1 VVAHQREI
9 QLTSFKFF
17 ATRTLTC
24 HKRILIRFCVWS
36 RVLNSELEAH
46 LRRSVNFPSPPGV
59 ATHIIELAQD
69 PEIEMGKVAK
79 ALSMDSALSSKV
91 LRIANSPL
99 YAQRRKSENLRQAL
113 VVLGLNATLTLALSF
128 SLVKSLRGSKPN
140 GLNYKFYWRRALL
153 AATAARALGDAMRQT
168 LAEEIFLAALLQDV
182 GMLALDQAAPE
193 LYRDGE
199 QLQRDHAALAEHEK
213 KRLQADHA
221 HVGGWLMR
229 TWNLPERLCHA
240 IENSH
245 HVELSCSAH
254 PAGIFDRCVAL
265 SGPVADLFLLDPE
278 QRQFAETALCAER
291 SLGLDRMAFG
301 QVLGTIG
308 SMIPETEAIFE
319 SELLSKQHPDLIL
332 EQAREVLMLRSLH
345 ALREI
350 NTLRSNAES
359 PSSSLELEEETR
371 RDTLTGVY
379 NRAYLEQFL
388 AREFDNSTR
397 HKWPLSVAYVDLDNF
412 KQLNDSF
419 GHQAGDRVLQATA
432 RILRGNTR
440 ETDLIA
446 RHGGEE
452 FVVVLPATDAETAHS
467 ICERIVMAFRNTG
480 HVVGS
485 HHAKVTVSIGSATH
499 GGQIQFNNY
508 NDFVK
513 AADQALYTAK
523 SRGRNRSVPF
533 DRQLSGAVA
542 RGG

>member
-1 VVAHQREI
+1 
-9 QLTSFKFF
+9 
-17 ATRTLTC
+17 
-24 HKRILIRFCVWS
+24 
-36 RVLNSELEAH
+36 LNPELEAH

-79 ALSMDSALSSKV
+79 ALSMDSALASKV

-128 SLVKSLRGSKPN
+128 SLVKSLRGAKPN
-140 GLNYKFYWRRALL
+140 GLNHKLYWRRALL

-168 LAEEIFLAALLQDV
+168 LVEEIFLAALLQDV
-182 GMLALDQAAPE
+182 GMLALDQAIPD
-193 LYRDGE
+193 LYREGE
-199 QLQRDHAALAEHEK
+199 KLQRDHAALAEHEK
-213 KRLQADHA
+213 KRVQADHA
-221 HVGGWLMR
+221 YVGGWLMR
-229 TWNLPERLCHA
+229 TWNLPERLYHA
-240 IENSH
+240 IEHSH
-245 HVELSCSAH
+245 HVELTHSMH

-291 SLGLDRMAFG
+291 SLGLDRVAFG
-301 QVLGTIG
+301 QVLGTVA

-319 SELLSKQHPDLIL
+319 SDVLAKQHPDLIL

-350 NTLRSNAES
+350 NTLRATAAGASAAQ
-359 PSSSLELEEETR
+359 SLELEEETR
-371 RDTLTGVY
+371 RDPLTGVY
-379 NRAYLEQFL
+379 NQSYLDQLL

-412 KQLNDSF
+412 TRLNDSF

-446 RHGGEE
+446 RHGGAQ

-485 HHAKVTVSIGSATH
+485 HHAKVTVSVGCATH
-499 GGQIQFNNY
+499 GGPIQFNHY
-508 NDFVK
+508 HDFVK

-523 SRGRNRSVPF
+523 TRGRNRSVPF
-533 DRQLSGAVA
+533 DRQLSLA
-542 RGG
+542 RIG

>member
-1 VVAHQREI
+1 
-9 QLTSFKFF
+9 
-17 ATRTLTC
+17 
-24 HKRILIRFCVWS
+24 
-36 RVLNSELEAH
+36 LNPELEAH

-128 SLVKSLRGSKPN
+128 SLVKSLRGAKPN

-182 GMLALDQAAPE
+182 GMLALDQAASD
-193 LYRDGE
+193 LYRNAE

-213 KRLQADHA
+213 KRLHADHA
-221 HVGGWLMR
+221 QVGGWLMR

-245 HVELSCSAH
+245 QLELSCSAH
-254 PAGIFDRCVAL
+254 PAGVFDRCVAL

-350 NTLRSNAES
+350 NTLRSNAEA

-371 RDTLTGVY
+371 RDALTGVY
-379 NRAYLEQFL
+379 NRSYLEQFL

-446 RHGGEE
+446 RLDGEE
-452 FVVVLPATDAETAHS
+452 FVVVLPATDAETAHA

-485 HHAKVTVSIGSATH
+485 HHAKVTVSVGCATH
-499 GGQIQFNNY
+499 GGQIQFSNY

-533 DRQLSGAVA
+533 DRQLSGPVA
-542 RGG
+542 RSG

>member
-1 VVAHQREI
+1 
-9 QLTSFKFF
+9 
-17 ATRTLTC
+17 
-24 HKRILIRFCVWS
+24 
-36 RVLNSELEAH
+36 
-46 LRRSVNFPSPPGV
+46 
-59 ATHIIELAQD
+59 
-69 PEIEMGKVAK
+69 
-79 ALSMDSALSSKV
+79 
-91 LRIANSPL
+91 
-99 YAQRRKSENLRQAL
+99 L

-140 GLNYKFYWRRALL
+140 GLSYKFYWRRALL

-182 GMLALDQAAPE
+182 GMLALDQAASD

-213 KRLQADHA
+213 KRLQSDHA
-221 HVGGWLMR
+221 HVGAWLMR

-245 HVELSCSAH
+245 QLELSCSTH

-291 SLGLDRMAFG
+291 SLGLDRTAFG

-350 NTLRSNAES
+350 NTLRSNAAA
-359 PSSSLELEEETR
+359 PATSLELEEETR
-371 RDTLTGVY
+371 RDALTGVY
-379 NRAYLEQFL
+379 NRSYLEQSL

-397 HKWPLSVAYVDLDNF
+397 HKWPLSVACVDLDNF

-446 RHGGEE
+446 RNGGEE
-452 FVVVLPATDAETAHS
+452 FVVVLPATDAETAHT

-485 HHAKVTVSIGSATH
+485 HHAKVTVSIGCATH

-533 DRQLSGAVA
+533 DRQLSGPVA
-542 RGG
+542 RSG